1 MIHNFMLFSDLQ
13 KRVSTSPIKTW
24 RLLKQMRD
32 DGRMKVDQDWQM
44 LDRKLF
50 VNVPRF
56 IAELEGLGYENMK
69 SDDFNNADVKS
80 DEIKKLA
87 DEIRLISDE
96 ITERNIQEEMKSS
109 DIINH
114 EIPPNM
120 ISPEITAE
128 NDKPQKVHDISTMKS
143 GDINLRFE
151 EFKLISDEIMRSEL
165 MKSKDTIIG
174 SKDEVI
180 KELKRNVDSKEK
192 DNAQLHDV
200 ISTLTKQNETL
211 TKQNAWLTNLIT
223 APKDS
228 RSSAR
233 SDSKDYDARG
243 NGGEAREHIEIDPE
257 HDTEDSAPEDN
268 TDVDRETT
276 HANTSDLY
284 SSPAD
289 RAQSTQETAS
299 TIDPQLD
306 HK

>member
-56 IAELEGLGYENMK
+56 IAELEGLWYENLK
-69 SDDFNNADVKS
+69 SDDFNSANVKS

-96 ITERNIQEEMKSS
+96 ITERNIQDEMHSS
-109 DIINH
+109 DIIHH
-114 EIPPNM
+114 EIPPSM
-120 ISPEITAE
+120 KSPEITPD
-128 NDKPQKVHDISTMKS
+128 NDKPKIYDISSSMKS

-151 EFKLISDEIMRSEL
+151 EFKLISDEIMQSEL
-165 MKSKDTIIG
+165 MKSKEMIIS

-180 KELKRNVDSKEK
+180 KELKGNVVSKEK

-200 ISTLTKQNETL
+200 ISTLTRQNETL

-223 APKDS
+223 GPKDS

-233 SDSKDYDARG
+233 SDNNGDEVRS
-243 NGGEAREHIEIDPE
+243 NGGETREHIEVDPE
-257 HDTEDSAPEDN
+257 HDPVDSQPEDD
-268 TDVDRETT
+268 THVDPETP
-276 HANTSDLY
+276 HADTSDVR
-284 SSPAD
+284 SSPID
-289 RAQSTQETAS
+289 RAQSTQGTAS
-299 TIDPQLD
+299 TTDPQS
-306 HK
+306 

>member
-1 MIHNFMLFSDLQ
+1 MIRNFMLFSDLQ

-56 IAELEGLGYENMK
+56 IAELDRLGYENLK
-69 SDDFNNADVKS
+69 SDDFNRTDMKS

-87 DEIRLISDE
+87 DEIRLILDKIKERHTQDE
-96 ITERNIQEEMKSS
+96 MQSS

-114 EIPPNM
+114 EIPSSM
-120 ISPEITAE
+120 KSREITSD
-128 NDKPQKVHDISTMKS
+128 NDKPKIYDISSSMKS

-151 EFKLISDEIMRSEL
+151 ELKQISDKIMRSEL
-165 MKSKDTIIG
+165 MKSKNVIIS

-180 KELKRNVDSKEK
+180 KELKGNVVSKEK

-200 ISTLTKQNETL
+200 ISALTRQNETL

-223 APKDS
+223 GPKDS

-233 SDSKDYDARG
+233 SDNKGDEVSD
-243 NGGEAREHIEIDPE
+243 NGGETREHIEIDPE
-257 HDTEDSAPEDN
+257 HDPEDSPPDDEM
-268 TDVDRETT
+268 
-276 HANTSDLY
+276 HANPETPHADTSDFR
-284 SSPAD
+284 SSPID

-299 TIDPQLD
+299 TTHPPYVST
-306 HK
+306 

>member
-1 MIHNFMLFSDLQ
+1 MIRNFMLFSDLQ

-56 IAELEGLGYENMK
+56 IAELEGLGYENLK
-69 SDDFNNADVKS
+69 SDDFNNTDVKS

-96 ITERNIQEEMKSS
+96 ITERNIQKEMKSP

-114 EIPPNM
+114 EIPPSM

-151 EFKLISDEIMRSEL
+151 EFNLISDEIMRSEL
-165 MKSKDTIIG
+165 MKSKDMIID

-180 KELKRNVDSKEK
+180 KELKDNVVSKEK

-233 SDSKDYDARG
+233 SNNKDYDARG
-243 NGGEAREHIEIDPE
+243 NDGETRDHIEIDPK
-257 HDTEDSAPEDN
+257 HDTEDSQPEDD
-268 TDVDRETT
+268 THVERETPHT
-276 HANTSDLY
+276 DMSDVR
-284 SSPAD
+284 SSPID
-289 RAQSTQETAS
+289 RAQGTHETAS
-299 TIDPQLD
+299 TTDPQS
-306 HK
+306 

>member
-56 IAELEGLGYENMK
+56 IAELEGLGYENVK
-69 SDDFNNADVKS
+69 SDDINSNNLKS
-80 DEIKKLA
+80 DDIKKLA

-96 ITERNIQEEMKSS
+96 ITERNIQDEMKSS
-109 DIINH
+109 DITNH
-114 EIPPNM
+114 EIPPST

-128 NDKPQKVHDISTMKS
+128 NSKPQIHDITPSMKS

-165 MKSKDTIIG
+165 MKSKDTIIS

-180 KELKRNVDSKEK
+180 DELKRNVNSKEK

-211 TKQNAWLTNLIT
+211 TRQNAWLTNLIT

-228 RSSAR
+228 GRSAR
-233 SDSKDYDARG
+233 SDNKDYAARG
-243 NGGEAREHIEIDPE
+243 NGGEPREHIDIDPE
-257 HDTEDSAPEDN
+257 YDTEDSAPEDD
-268 TDVDRETT
+268 THADRETRHT
-276 HANTSDLY
+276 DTSDVH
-284 SSPAD
+284 SSPVD
-289 RAQSTQETAS
+289 RAQSTQETTS
-299 TIDPQLD
+299 TTDPQT
-306 HK
+306 